1 MSKIMWILNCLKLAP
16 LLKTI
21 WSVVRSFRG
30 IWTDFDPWFIRSW
43 IRIRTAR
50 RPTACPTATT
60 TWCRQTPIHLLPC
73 PGSGWI
79 LVSWFFQ
86 AKRKHEHNRKGIE
99 GDLKAAPN
107 PGTTNLGS
115 PLKYWLGLQLLLP
128 VKGSMDLYFCT
139 FRRKFSLKKS
149 YTAPEF

>member
-1 MSKIMWILNCLKLAP
+1 
-16 LLKTI
+16 
-21 WSVVRSFRG
+21 
-30 IWTDFDPWFIRSW
+30 
-43 IRIRTAR
+43 
-50 RPTACPTATT
+50 
-60 TWCRQTPIHLLPC
+60 
-73 PGSGWI
+73 

-128 VKGSMDLYFCT
+128 AKGLRDLYFCT
-139 FRRKFSLKKS
+139 FRCRFSLIKY
-149 YTAPEF
+149 YTTLSLAIGDKLKVFPTFSEF